1 MPPGT
6 LVEIFNPFESLVGK
20 LDSLGVEYYLLGD
33 FNCNIISNTDNN
45 TRLLNE
51 VADIYGLDQLITE
64 PTLIT
69 QNTSTLIDVVFNNRP
84 DRIVCSGVKHVGI
97 SDHSLVYAYRKLSAD
112 SQSRRHKTVTYR
124 KLKNFCSASFRND
137 IC

>member
-1 MPPGT
+1 MT
-6 LVEIFNPFESLVGK
+6 LGSWICSKLSQ

-51 VADIYGLDQLITE
+51 VADINGLHQLITE

-69 QNTSTLIDVVFNNRP
+69 QNTSTLLDVVFTNCP
-84 DRIVCSGVKHVGI
+84 DRIVCSGAKHVGI

-112 SQSRRHKTVTYR
+112 SQSRGHKTVTYR
-124 KLKNFCSASFRND
+124 KLTGLC
-137 IC
+137 CV